1 VRAQRS
7 RDLWPSAV
15 TLAPLFSSFRPENYP
30 SVTMPKKNN
39 NHILR
44 SCYIRATGFEM
55 NNPCSRCLSLSKS
68 CVLSSESRSCSE
80 CVRSK
85 QNCSLSSGSRSSPQ
99 DWKRVLRAHD
109 KIESDRERIL
119 QDKVRLREELNLLEA
134 KELRL
139 QQQAKFLRKRG
150 GRMLQEGIETLEE
163 LEALEAQEHAGPQ
176 SPVAESSCAAV
187 ETPIDFSGLG
197 PEFWESLDF
206 SGEKSE
212 LPVVPSSGP

>member
-1 VRAQRS
+1 
-7 RDLWPSAV
+7 
-15 TLAPLFSSFRPENYP
+15 
-30 SVTMPKKNN
+30 MPKKNN
-39 NHILR
+39 SHILR

-68 CVLSSESRSCSE
+68 CVLSSESKSCSE

-85 QNCSLSSGSRSSPQ
+85 QNCSFSSGSRASSQ
-99 DWKRVLRAHD
+99 DWNRVLKAHD

-119 QDKVRLREELNLLEA
+119 QDKVRLREELNRLEA

-139 QQQAKFLRKRG
+139 QQQAKFLRRRG

-163 LEALEAQEHAGPQ
+163 LEALEAQEQSGSR
-176 SPVAESSCAAV
+176 SPVAISSPSAVV
-187 ETPIDFSGLG
+187 ETLIDFSGLG

-206 SGEKSE
+206 SGEKPES
-212 LPVVPSSGP
+212 LVVPSSGP